1 MNIDFGTIYP
11 VLKADIQVLSVNDK
25 EPAHV
30 HVWEVTFLKP

>member
-1 MNIDFGTIYP
+1 